1 MIFLFFFFKQKTAYE
16 VRISD
21 WSSDVCSSDLL
32 VCNMH
37 EEIDEAFPLTGQ
49 PVSSGGRKWTSTS
62 CTTVRPETSWMPETR
77 SRQIDRR
84 VSRQRTGCA
93 RHDAAFSGAA
103 WKRTRCDGGHDRAFL
118 RSEEHTSALQS
129 LMRISYAVFCLKTK

>member
-77 SRQIDRR
+77 SRQIDHREIGRASCRGR
-84 VSRQRTGCA
+84 VCTY
-93 RHDAAFSGAA
+93 
-103 WKRTRCDGGHDRAFL
+103 
-118 RSEEHTSALQS
+118 E
-129 LMRISYAVFCLKTK
+129 